1 VNDRPDAQELLGAV
15 ERFLREDVVPALD
28 GPRRLHAR
36 VAANVVAMVG
46 REIAHGDADLR
57 AEWCGLV
64 ELLGRQGESP
74 PADVAALQHQ
84 VNEAGEELVRR
95 IRAGDA
101 DAGPFR
107 DAVLT
112 HLKRSVDAKLAVS
125 LGPTKEKR

>member
-1 VNDRPDAQELLGAV
+1 MNDRPDAQELLGAV
-15 ERFLREDVVPALD
+15 ERFLREDVVPALE

-57 AEWCGLV
+57 AEWRGLT
-64 ELLGRQGESP
+64 ELLGQHGEAP
-74 PADVAALQHQ
+74 PGDAAALQRR
-84 VNEAGEELVRR
+84 VKEAGEELVRR
-95 IRAGDA
+95 IRAGEA

-125 LGPTKEKR
+125 LGATKEKR

>member
-57 AEWCGLV
+57 EEWCGLV

-107 DAVLT
+107 EAVLT